1 MFMDTKL
8 KQKLLKQ
15 VRRNEMGDVSKVD
28 NDLEK
33 SLSYQNQAQAKKRIY
48 KEFYDDIKHN
58 IKEDW

>member
-1 MFMDTKL
+1 MDEEL

-15 VRRNEMGDVSKVD
+15 IRNREQGDVAKND

-33 SLSYQNQAQAKKRIY
+33 SLSYESEAETEKRVY
-48 KEFYDDIKHN
+48 KEFYDDIKHH